1 MGFDVARIVV
11 ADSDRYACESI
22 ALCLE
27 RHGHEVF
34 RAETGA
40 AAITAITQHAAHLVM
55 TEIMLP
61 MRSGFDI
68 LGAVKGLGL
77 LASVPVLFVTANAT
91 ERAMDQ
97 ALAEGVSDFIVK
109 PFHPRELALRANLAL
124 ARRAADRLLLHQSG
138 PDAGQAPHPEVAA

>member
-1 MGFDVARIVV
+1 
-11 ADSDRYACESI
+11 DRYACETI

-27 RHGHEVF
+27 RHGHQII
-34 RAETGA
+34 RAHTGA
-40 AAITAITQHAAHLVM
+40 SAIAAITQCAPHLVM

-77 LASVPVLFVTANAT
+77 LADVPVLFITANSSEREI
-91 ERAMDQ
+91 ERA
-97 ALAEGVSDFIVK
+97 LAAGVVDYIVK

-124 ARRAADRLLLHQSG
+124 GRRAADRAPAGNATPGSG
-138 PDAGQAPHPEVAA
+138 HRVRQVISA